1 MPDSSGRTP
10 PFPEPGNTMLNI
22 SLQHRM
28 MMKLSPQQVQ
38 YLKMLQLPTLALEQK
53 IKAELE
59 MNPLLEE
66 GYEEELEAQ
75 TEQDEPE
82 KEEPVEE
89 TPPEKVEESHAEED
103 EKYSI
108 EDYMNDDLHGY
119 KAREPFDGEEKEEL
133 PIADS
138 VSLSHRLLEQF
149 SLLDLDDDEILVGQE
164 IIGNVD
170 EDGYLRRELNTIV
183 QDVNLTNSTA
193 ITVEKGEQVLKKI
206 QHMDPV
212 GIAARSLQECLLV
225 QLEVAPFDTP
235 IKLLATRLL
244 TEFYDD
250 FTMRHFE
257 ELSKKLGIPMDELKQ
272 VIELVQ
278 HLNPKPGEG
287 EFTAHENY
295 IVPDFI
301 VTKTE
306 TDFVIALND
315 RNIPPLRINKA
326 YKDLMSKRKKNGV
339 SAEAKD
345 FIRQRFEAAKWFIS
359 SIHQRRETMLK
370 VMRTIV
376 EKQHEYFDTGEGLR
390 PMIYKDIAEVI
401 SMDIS
406 TISRV
411 VNSKYVQTDYGVF
424 SLRHFFSDS
433 ISTTDGDEVSNKEV
447 KKKLKTLIDAE
458 DSLHPLSDHKLAE
471 MLNTEGLN
479 IARRTVAKY
488 REAMLIPVARLR
500 RKLT

>member
-1 MPDSSGRTP
+1 
-10 PFPEPGNTMLNI
+10 
-22 SLQHRM
+22 M

-66 GYEEELEAQ
+66 GFDDEQDQSAQQDETTPAEAEKTQ
-75 TEQDEPE
+75 TEEAD
-82 KEEPVEE
+82 
-89 TPPEKVEESHAEED
+89 T
-103 EKYSI
+103 YTI
-108 EDYMNDDLHGY
+108 EDYMNDDLGGY
-119 KAREPFDGEEKEEL
+119 KTRESFDNEEKDEY
-133 PIADS
+133 PIPDS
-138 VSLSHRLLEQF
+138 IALYHRLLDQF
-149 SLLDLDDDEILVGQE
+149 NLLDLDDEELLIGHE

-170 EDGYLRRELNTIV
+170 EDGYLRRDITSIV
-183 QDVNLTNSTA
+183 QDLNLTHGLQ
-193 ITVEKGEQVLKKI
+193 ITIEQAERVLKRI
-206 QHMDPV
+206 QLMDPV
-212 GIAARSLQECLLV
+212 GIASRSLQECLTV
-225 QLEVAPFDTP
+225 QLEVWKGDPVLRSYGLR
-235 IKLLATRLL
+235 IL

-257 ELSKKLGIPMDELKQ
+257 DLAKKLGITLEELKRIIE
-272 VIELVQ
+272 VIQ

-287 EFTAHENY
+287 EFSAQENY
-295 IVPDFI
+295 IVPDFL
-301 VTKTE
+301 VTKNE
-306 TDFVIALND
+306 EEFVINLND
-315 RNIPPLRINKA
+315 RNIPPLRINRA
-326 YKDLMSKRKKNGV
+326 YKELMSKRKKDGI
-339 SAEAKD
+339 STEAKD

-376 EKQHEYFDTGEGLR
+376 DRQRDFFETGEGLR

-401 SMDIS
+401 EMDIS

-424 SLRHFFSDS
+424 PLRHFFSDA
-433 ISTTDGDEVSNKEV
+433 ISTADGEEVSNKEV
-447 KKKLKTLIDAE
+447 KKKLKTLIEAE
-458 DSLHPLSDHKLAE
+458 DPRRPLSDHRLAE
-471 MLNTEGLN
+471 LLNEQGLN

-488 REAMLIPVARLR
+488 REAMMIPVARLR

>member
-1 MPDSSGRTP
+1 
-10 PFPEPGNTMLNI
+10 MLNI
-22 SLQHRM
+22 SLQHKM
-28 MMKLSPQQVQ
+28 LMKLSPQQVQ

-66 GYEEELEAQ
+66 GFEEEMELNQ
-75 TEQDEPE
+75 EQDEPVKEETTPE
-82 KEEPVEE
+82 KEETKEE
-89 TPPEKVEESHAEED
+89 PTEED
-103 EKYSI
+103 KYSI
-108 EDYMNDDLHGY
+108 DDFMNDDQSGY
-119 KAREPFDGEEKEEL
+119 KARESFDEEERDEL
-133 PIADS
+133 PIPDA
-138 VSLSHRLLEQF
+138 VPMYHRLLEQF
-149 SLLDLDDDEILVGQE
+149 SLLDLDDEEILIGQE

-170 EDGYLRRELNTIV
+170 EDGYLHRDMATIV
-183 QDVNLTNSTA
+183 QDLNLTHGTA
-193 ITVEKGEQVLKKI
+193 IQIEKAESVLCKI
-206 QHMDPV
+206 QRLDPV
-212 GIAARSLQECLLV
+212 GIACRSLRECLTV
-225 QLEVAPFDTP
+225 QLEVTTMDPELKT
-235 IKLLATRLL
+235 LALRIL

-257 ELSKKLGIPMDELKQ
+257 ELAKKLCISMDDLKR
-272 VIELVQ
+272 VVEAIQ

-287 EFTAHENY
+287 EFTQHENY
-295 IVPDFI
+295 VVPDFI
-301 VTKTE
+301 VSKSDE
-306 TDFVIALND
+306 DFIISLND
-315 RNIPPLRINKA
+315 RNIPPLRINRA
-326 YKDLMSKRKKNGV
+326 YKELMSKRKKNGV

-376 EKQHEYFDTGEGLR
+376 DKQREFFETGESLR
-390 PMIYKDIAEVI
+390 PMIYKDISEVI
-401 SMDIS
+401 EMDIS

-433 ISTTDGDEVSNKEV
+433 ISTSDGDEISNKEV
-447 KKKLKTLIDAE
+447 KKKLKVLIDAE
-458 DSLHPLSDHKLAE
+458 DALKPLSDHKLAE
-471 MLNTEGLN
+471 LLNQQGLN

-488 REAMLIPVARLR
+488 REAMMIPVARLR

>member
-1 MPDSSGRTP
+1 
-10 PFPEPGNTMLNI
+10 MLNI
-22 SLQHRM
+22 QLQHKM

-66 GYEEELEAQ
+66 GFEEEMEAAQ
-75 TEQDEPE
+75 DQEQPE
-82 KEEPVEE
+82 SAEAEAAQKEKAEE
-89 TPPEKVEESHAEED
+89 EHAPEED

-108 EDYMNDDLHGY
+108 DDYMNDDLSGY
-119 KAREPFDGEEKEEL
+119 KAREPFDAEEKDEL

-138 VSLSHRLLEQF
+138 IPLYHHLLEQF
-149 SLLDLDDDEILVGQE
+149 SLLDLDDEEILIGQE
-164 IIGNVD
+164 IIGNID
-170 EDGYLRRELNTIV
+170 EDGYLRREMATIV
-183 QDVNLTNSTA
+183 QDLNLTHGTA
-193 ITVEKGEQVLKKI
+193 ITLDKAIAVLKRI
-206 QHMDPV
+206 QRLDPV
-212 GIAARSLQECLLV
+212 GIASRSLQECLLV
-225 QLEVAPFDTP
+225 QLEVSNLDSPL
-235 IKLLATRLL
+235 KGLATKLL
-244 TEFYDD
+244 TEYYDD

-257 ELSKKLGIPMDELKQ
+257 ELSKKLNIPFDELKK

-287 EFTAHENY
+287 EFAPHENY
-295 IVPDFI
+295 VVPDFL

-306 TDFVIALND
+306 EDFTISLND
-315 RNIPPLRINKA
+315 RNIPPLRINRA

-339 SAEAKD
+339 STEAKD

-376 EKQHEYFDTGEGLR
+376 EKQRDFFEAGEGLR

-424 SLRHFFSDS
+424 SLREFFSDS
-433 ISTTDGDEVSNKEV
+433 ISTVDGDEVSNKEV
-447 KKKLKTLIDAE
+447 KKKLKVLIDAE
-458 DSLHPLSDHKLAE
+458 DPLKPLSDHKLAE
-471 MLNTEGLN
+471 LLNGQGLN

>member
-1 MPDSSGRTP
+1 
-10 PFPEPGNTMLNI
+10 MLNI
-22 SLQHRM
+22 SLQHKM
-28 MMKLSPQQVQ
+28 LMKLSPQQVQ

-66 GYEEELEAQ
+66 GFEEEMEPQ
-75 TEQDEPE
+75 QEQDEPTAADSDTPS
-82 KEEPVEE
+82 EEPSTE
-89 TPPEKVEESHAEED
+89 PPEED
-103 EKYSI
+103 KYTI
-108 EDYMNDDLHGY
+108 DDFMNDDQGGY
-119 KAREPFDGEEKEEL
+119 KTREAFDNEERDEL
-133 PIADS
+133 PIPDAIP
-138 VSLSHRLLEQF
+138 LFHKMMEQF
-149 SLLDLDDDEILVGQE
+149 SLLDLDDEEVLLGSE
-164 IIGNVD
+164 IIGNID
-170 EDGYLRRELNTIV
+170 EDGYLRRDLALIV
-183 QDVNLTNSTA
+183 QDMNLMHGCS
-193 ITVEKGEQVLKKI
+193 ITIEKAEGVLKKI
-206 QHMDPV
+206 QLLDPV
-212 GIAARSLQECLLV
+212 GIASRSLQECLVV
-225 QLEVAPFDTP
+225 QLEVANIDPAL
-235 IKLLATRLL
+235 KALVHRVL
-244 TEFYDD
+244 TEFFED

-257 ELSKKLGIPMDELKQ
+257 ELTKKLNITTEDLKK
-272 VIELVQ
+272 VIEVIQ

-287 EFTAHENY
+287 EISAQENY

-301 VTKTE
+301 ITKGE
-306 TDFVIALND
+306 DDFIISLND
-315 RNIPPLRINKA
+315 RNIPPLRINRA
-326 YKDLMSKRKKNGV
+326 YKELMSKRKKNGV

-376 EKQHEYFDTGEGLR
+376 EKQREFFETGEGLK

-411 VNSKYVQTDYGVF
+411 VNSKFVQTDYGVF

-447 KKKLKTLIDAE
+447 KKKLKVLIDAE
-458 DSLHPLSDHKLAE
+458 DPQKPLSDHKLAE
-471 MLNTEGLN
+471 LLNAQGLN

-500 RKLT
+500 RKLA

>member
-1 MPDSSGRTP
+1 
-10 PFPEPGNTMLNI
+10 MLNI
-22 SLQHRM
+22 SLQHKM

-66 GYEEELEAQ
+66 GLDEELEQ
-75 TEQDEPE
+75 QL
-82 KEEPVEE
+82 EEPAKDEN
-89 TPPEKVEESHAEED
+89 AEDTTEAED
-103 EKYSI
+103 HEAKD
-108 EDYMNDDLHGY
+108 EDTYTLDDFMNDDSSGY
-119 KAREPFDGEEKEEL
+119 KARESFDGEEREEI

-138 VSLSHRLLEQF
+138 VPLYHRLLEQF
-149 SLLDLDDDEILVGQE
+149 TLLDLDDEELIIGQE
-164 IIGNVD
+164 IIGNID
-170 EDGYLRRELNTIV
+170 EDGYLRRDLPAIV
-183 QDVNLTNSTA
+183 QDMNLLHHTS
-193 ITVEKGEQVLKKI
+193 ITEEIAESVLKKI
-206 QHMDPV
+206 QTLDPV
-212 GIAARSLQECLLV
+212 GVASRSLQECLIV
-225 QLEVAPFDTP
+225 QLDT
-235 IKLLATRLL
+235 LALDPHLKATALRILQ
-244 TEFYDD
+244 EFYAE

-257 ELSKKLGIPMDELKQ
+257 DLAKKLGISLDELKSAVE
-272 VIELVQ
+272 VIQ

-295 IVPDFI
+295 VIPDFI
-301 VTKTE
+301 VTQSDD
-306 TDFVIALND
+306 DFVITLND
-315 RNIPPLRINKA
+315 RNIPPLRINKK
-326 YKDLMSKRKKNGV
+326 YRELMSKRKKNGV
-339 SAEAKD
+339 SSEAKD

-376 EKQHEYFDTGEGLR
+376 DKQREYFATGEGLK

-401 SMDIS
+401 NMDIS

-411 VNSKYVQTDYGVF
+411 VNSKFVQTDYGVF

-447 KKKLKTLIDAE
+447 KKKLRELIDNE
-458 DSLHPLSDHKLAE
+458 DPLKPLSDHKLGE
-471 MLNTEGLN
+471 LLNAQGLN